1 MKTLKSS
8 TAADIY
14 MKIQI
19 YLQQHKKNILP
30 THQSYQNNLILST
43 KEKYIQILLI
53 ILSISVTNIFFF
65 FLNLGLKCHLCSN
78 LGLTTIKN
86 QILFLRKLSLKKI
99 DKSMNLSR
107 STNQYKNNSA
117 IFIIIFMST
126 MLVHQ
131 IITIPFRT
139 LENHALISIGLA
151 EFVIFFAYAWL
162 HNS

>member
-1 MKTLKSS
+1 
-8 TAADIY
+8 
-14 MKIQI
+14 
-19 YLQQHKKNILP
+19 
-30 THQSYQNNLILST
+30 
-43 KEKYIQILLI
+43 
-53 ILSISVTNIFFF
+53 
-65 FLNLGLKCHLCSN
+65 
-78 LGLTTIKN
+78 
-86 QILFLRKLSLKKI
+86 
-99 DKSMNLSR
+99 MNLSR